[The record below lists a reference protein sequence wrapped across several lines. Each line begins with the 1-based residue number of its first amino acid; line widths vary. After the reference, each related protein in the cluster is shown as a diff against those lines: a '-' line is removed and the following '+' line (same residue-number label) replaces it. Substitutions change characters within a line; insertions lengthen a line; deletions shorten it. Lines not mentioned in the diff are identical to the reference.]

1 MRDLSP
7 IQIAANEEAKRRKY
21 DGAKL
26 AHDLGLLN
34 VPAVP
39 AIHLPIDVMW
49 TCDGEIC
56 AGDLKTVPDFIASY
70 MDGRLHDQVTA
81 MQAMNCRFMFIL
93 IEGDAW
99 SEDGGH
105 TVGDPRYSSWTW
117 DQFDDAVFDLQLY
130 GGVKIVRSP
139 SKDRTARRLAA
150 LWKW

>member
-99 SEDGGH
+99 SEDGGPMVSGKEMRGH
-105 TVGDPRYSSWTW
+105 PLPEASAASKPSVIFSS
-117 DQFDDAVFDLQLY
+117 
-130 GGVKIVRSP
+130 
-139 SKDRTARRLAA
+139 
-150 LWKW
+150 